1 MESNERLDKMMED
14 IAKTMTSDR
23 LKAFLK
29 TRAVFTGKSL
39 FNWMLIMYQNMQA
52 SNVQGMYTWNKL
64 GRRVKA
70 GSKAVWY
77 YAPRFTKETNDKG
90 EEKDVL
96 KGFFAVHGFDVSQ
109 TEGKELPEIAL
120 DYPGESELYEKT
132 KETFKEFDVEEIVL
146 TDGSKGY
153 ATRNDNRIVIHKEM
167 ETKEKA
173 NVLFHEMAHKILHA
187 ESDDKRSNKEV
198 EAEAVSYMVACHFG
212 IENKESQLE
221 YVAAWGEK
229 KKMNEIRE
237 LISRIEDTAMYI
249 IKRLEPKTL
258 AKAA

>member
-1 MESNERLDKMMED
+1 VESNERLDKMMED
-14 IAKTMTSDR
+14 IAQTMTSDR

-39 FNWMLIMYQNMQA
+39 FNWMLIMWQNMGA
-52 SNVQGMYTWNKL
+52 TNVQGMHTWNKL
-64 GRRVKA
+64 GRRIKKGEKA
-70 GSKAVWY
+70 LWY
-77 YAPRFTKETNDKG
+77 YAPRFVKETDDKG
-90 EEKDVL
+90 KETQSL
-96 KGFFAVHGFDVSQ
+96 KGFFAVYGFDVSQ

-132 KETFKEFDVEEIVL
+132 KEIFNEYDVEEILL

-153 ATRNDNRIVIHKEM
+153 ATRSDNRIVIHKEM

-173 NVLFHEMAHKILHA
+173 NVLFHEMAHKILHGKG
-187 ESDDKRSNKEV
+187 EDKRSDREV
-198 EAEAVSYMVACHFG
+198 EAESVAYMVACHFG

-249 IKRLEPKTL
+249 IKRLEPKEV
-258 AKAA
+258 KQAA